1 MITQFALRLICGM
14 SVVWCV
20 MPRDR
25 VTSGFFRI
33 QMLVTLGMSVL
44 AAMAANQ
51 IPNAAE
57 NSTASDSAEV
67 TVATHAV
74 LELKVI
80 SPSTVAWIC
89 GAIGVLSFIGSAL
102 WTLERRQG
110 GAVVAFV
117 ISITSGVTIVLA
129 NSSLDSLQTLQG
141 SLYWLS
147 EISTA
152 CVSGAAVSGM
162 LLGHWYLTAP
172 TMSTDPL
179 NKVNVWL
186 GVATLIRIAF
196 AVASLVI
203 LWPSLQDMF
212 NGTGGRMWT
221 TTHSVWISLQWIGG
235 MLGPLAVF
243 IAVVKILEFKN
254 TQAATGVL
262 FVGVILAFLGEMTG
276 ALLRHELSL
285 PL

>member
-20 MPRDR
+20 MPRQR

-33 QMLVTLGMSVL
+33 QMLVTLGLSVL
-44 AAMAANQ
+44 AAIAANQ
-51 IPNAAE
+51 IP
-57 NSTASDSAEV
+57 D
-67 TVATHAV
+67 AV
-74 LELKVI
+74 EAKSI
-80 SPSTVAWIC
+80 SPTIVGWITA
-89 GAIGVLSFIGSAL
+89 GLAALSFLGSVL
-102 WTLERRQG
+102 WTLERRSG
-110 GAVVAFV
+110 AAVVAFLIAT
-117 ISITSGVTIVLA
+117 ISAVTIVLA
-129 NSSLDSLQTLQG
+129 NSSVGELQSVEGT
-141 SLYWLS
+141 LYWLS
-147 EISTA
+147 ELATA
-152 CVSGAAVSGM
+152 FVSGAAVSGM

-186 GVATLIRIAF
+186 GIATLIRIAF
-196 AVASLVI
+196 AMTSLVFVR
-203 LWPSLQDMF
+203 SNLQEMLD
-212 NGTGGRMWT
+212 GVDGRIWT
-221 TTHSVWISLQWIGG
+221 TTHTIWLSMQWIGG
-235 MLGPLAVF
+235 MLGPLAICV
-243 IAVVKILEFKN
+243 AVVKILKFKN

>member
-14 SVVWCV
+14 SIVWCV
-20 MPRDR
+20 MPRKR

-33 QMLVTLGMSVL
+33 QMLVALGMSVL
-44 AAMAANQ
+44 SAMAANQ
-51 IPNAAE
+51 IPAVEEAK
-57 NSTASDSAEV
+57 SISPT
-67 TVATHAV
+67 TVGVMSAV
-74 LELKVI
+74 L
-80 SPSTVAWIC
+80 A
-89 GAIGVLSFIGSAL
+89 VLAFTGSVL
-102 WTLERRQG
+102 WTLERRLAG
-110 GAVVAFV
+110 TIVAFV
-117 ISITSGVTIVLA
+117 IAIVSAVTIVLG
-129 NSSLDSLQTLQG
+129 NSSVSELQSLHG
-141 SLYWLS
+141 SLYWMS
-147 EISTA
+147 ELATA

-179 NKVNVWL
+179 NKANVWL
-186 GVATLIRIAF
+186 GIATLLRTVL
-196 AVASLVI
+196 AVVSLFVV
-203 LWPSLQDMF
+203 WPELQEMID
-212 NGTGGRMWT
+212 GVGGRMWT
-221 TTHSVWISLQWIGG
+221 TTHTVWLSMQWIGG

-243 IAVVKILEFKN
+243 VAVVKILEYKN

>member
-14 SVVWCV
+14 SIVWCV

-33 QMLVTLGMSVL
+33 QMFVTLGMSVL
-44 AAMAANQ
+44 AAIAANQ
-51 IPNAAE
+51 IPTAAE
-57 NSTASDSAEV
+57 VVSSTP
-67 TVATHAV
+67 ATQAAV
-74 LELKVI
+74 LQAKVI
-80 SPSTVAWIC
+80 SPSIVAWIC
-89 GAIGVLSFIGSAL
+89 AAIAGVSFIGSAL
-102 WTLERRQG
+102 WTLERRRG
-110 GAVVAFV
+110 GAVAAFV

-129 NSSLDSLQTLQG
+129 NSSVDSLQTLEG
-141 SLYWLS
+141 TMYWLS
-147 EISTA
+147 EIATA

-186 GVATLIRIAF
+186 GIATLIRIAF
-196 AVASLVI
+196 AVASLI
-203 LWPSLQDMF
+203 LLWPNLQDML
-212 NGTGGRMWT
+212 NGVGGRMWT
-221 TTHSVWISLQWIGG
+221 TTHSVWISMQWIGG
-235 MLGPLAVF
+235 MLGPLAVCV
-243 IAVVKILEFKN
+243 AVVKILKFKN

-262 FVGVILAFLGEMTG
+262 FVGVILAFIGEMTG